1 MGKLRA
7 RLLKPV
13 EKAKYQ
19 LEMERY
25 HYLGASK
32 TNLSA
37 ALQYVVEDE
46 SGQWLALLDIGH
58 ASLKNSSR
66 DKWIGWSVEQQESRR
81 RSVVCNTR
89 FLVLPWGRGIKNLA
103 SQCLSLVT
111 KRLRSDWVHYHGYH
125 IYLVETYIDTSRFS
139 GACYKAS
146 NWVQVGETKGYSR
159 KKEGFVEHGN
169 KKAIYLYPLHR
180 KAKQILSTIGF
191 PNPYIDKLTTGITT
205 MIDVNRLPIDGK
217 GGLLEALTV
226 IPDSR
231 AAKGKKYKH
240 SSILAQ
246 TVCAVLSGA
255 DSFQAITDY
264 GKNLS
269 HEARAK
275 LGFRIWNMPSEKVIR
290 TVLNSIDA
298 KHFDSIVSQ
307 WTQQHT
313 GKLRGKAI
321 AVDGKVMRASR
332 TCDDKQPH
340 LLSAILHHDGLV
352 LAQHQIPDKTNEIP
366 EVKNLLEPLELK
378 GSIVTLDALHTQK
391 KTAQFITQGKHADY
405 LMTVKENQAD
415 LLDKIQRLPEEA
427 FSPCANNCRKRTR
440 QS

>member
-7 RLLKPV
+7 RLLKPR
-13 EKAKYQ
+13 EKDKYRS
-19 LEMERY
+19 EMERY

-37 ALQYVVEDE
+37 AVQYVVEDK

-66 DKWIGWSVEQQESRR
+66 DKWIGWSVEQQEARR

-89 FLVLPWGRGIKNLA
+89 FLVLPWGREIKNLA
-103 SQCLSLVT
+103 SQSLSLVT
-111 KRLRSDWVHYHGYH
+111 KRLKSDWVHYHGYH
-125 IYLVETYIDTSRFS
+125 IYLVETYIDTSRFT

-146 NWVQVGETKGYSR
+146 NWVHVGETKGYSR
-159 KKEGFVEHGN
+159 KKQGFVEHGN

-180 KAKQILSTIGF
+180 RAKQILKTTGF
-191 PNPYIDKLTTGITT
+191 PNPYIDKQTTGTAA
-205 MIDVNRLPIDGK
+205 MIDVNCLPIEGK
-217 GGLLEALTV
+217 GGLLEALV
-226 IPDSR
+226 ALPDCR

-240 SSILAQ
+240 SSVLAL

-255 DSFQAITDY
+255 DSFEAITDY

-275 LGFRIWNMPSEKVIR
+275 LNFRVWSMPSEKVIR
-290 TVLNSIDA
+290 TVLNSIDTA
-298 KHFDSIVSQ
+298 LFDSIVSE
-307 WTQQHT
+307 WTQQHI

-332 TCDDKQPH
+332 TSDDKQPH
-340 LLSAILHHDGLV
+340 LLSAVLHHDGLV

-366 EVKNLLEPLELK
+366 EVKNLLKPLEIK
-378 GSIVTLDALHTQK
+378 GSVVTLDALHTQK
-391 KTAQFITQGKHADY
+391 KTAQFITQDKHAEY
-405 LMTVKENQAD
+405 LMTVKENQAE
-415 LLDKIQRLPEEA
+415 LVDKIKRLPDEA
-427 FSPCANNCRKRTR
+427 FSPCANNNRKGTR
-440 QS
+440 ES